1 MKVWGQSFYD
11 LDFNHITGE
20 ADIKCLFL
28 FVSQELEAVRDALI
42 PLLAC
47 AAAKLGD
54 VDALR
59 AIAEMVM
66 WNSQFVNEYSS
77 RAVHDRRK
85 LILSGKQWYKVP

>member
-1 MKVWGQSFYD
+1 MQRQCCYN
-11 LDFNHITGE
+11 LDINYIRGK
-20 ADIKCLFL
+20 ADFKCLLL

-54 VDALR
+54 IDAIR

-66 WNSQFVNEYSS
+66 
-77 RAVHDRRK
+77 
-85 LILSGKQWYKVP
+85 